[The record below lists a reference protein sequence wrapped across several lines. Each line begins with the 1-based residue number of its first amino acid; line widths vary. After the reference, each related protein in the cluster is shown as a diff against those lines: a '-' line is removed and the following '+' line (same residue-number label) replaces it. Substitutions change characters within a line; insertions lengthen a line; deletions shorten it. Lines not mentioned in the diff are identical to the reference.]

1 MLPASQAKA
10 WQYLRDGWEKLER
23 ENPPPKDAK
32 IVGDRPSFEG
42 VIAKG
47 GPRVLVEKWAND
59 KARWVDYGVPWKFTL
74 SPQAT
79 LAAKAAFGVKENWEL
94 AALDELEP
102 TDLDLY
108 LGELQNVQNAI
119 KAKEGKPQDA
129 PRYVAPV
136 SYGSLETQASQ
147 AAVDVAAKTPLSFA
161 LAPGSTPGAP
171 KTGDDLGALLKYL
184 TPANVAIAAAVTAG
198 VVVLG
203 PALGATLGSYASSR
217 ARAKG

>member
-10 WQYLRDGWEKLER
+10 WQYLRDGWAKLER

-59 KARWVDYGVPWKFTL
+59 KARWVDYGIPWKFTF

-94 AALDELEP
+94 AAIDELEP
-102 TDLDLY
+102 TDLDTFLN
-108 LGELQNVQNAI
+108 ELQGVQNAI
-119 KAKEGKPQDA
+119 RKKAGLPEDK

-136 SYGSLETQASQ
+136 SYGGPLVQASQ
-147 AAVDVAAKTPLSFA
+147 ATVDVVAQTPLNVA
-161 LAPGSTPGAP
+161 LAPGSGKGAP
-171 KTGDDLGALLKYL
+171 KAGNDLGAVLKYL
-184 TPANVAIAAAVTAG
+184 TPTNIAIAAAVTAG

-217 ARAKG
+217 SRGT